1 VALGPPWWVT
11 LAFAVCLV
19 GAAVLAAPAG
29 PLFTEAVD
37 DMGHAGSY
45 GLSAAAMVVVYSAG
59 YTLGPLVGG
68 GLQLVLS
75 FQGVTIAVAAVV
87 AVGTVCIALMLPRS

>member
-1 VALGPPWWVT
+1 
-11 LAFAVCLV
+11 
-19 GAAVLAAPAG
+19 
-29 PLFTEAVD
+29 
-37 DMGHAGSY
+37 
-45 GLSAAAMVVVYSAG
+45 MVVVYSAG

-68 GLQLVLS
+68 GLHLVLS